1 MLPDLSL
8 IWAAIPLL
16 LLPWRSAPERL
27 GIAASRLVVTGFG
40 LGALQVA
47 TGSLGLAELASW
59 AAREGNAGFMALTI
73 GVLVSGA
80 LVPTLP
86 LSRWS
91 DWLPGL
97 PLLVATG
104 LLLASVGLH
113 RGLAVGIAIGTLPTL
128 AAVFRRRVGGLPLA
142 PDAQPA
148 APNSPGPVVLV
159 ALVAIWI
166 IALRGGPIVVVT
178 IGLGAAMLLLGWRSR
193 GQEGR
198 ATWPVAAVIGAV
210 ALVLFA
216 WLAITIAGQP
226 FVALRG
232 YSAEAP
238 LSPAA
243 EQWLAMLL
251 AVSIL
256 GTFAPWPL
264 HRLADARATFPLAIA
279 FSHAAATMVVPMGIR
294 GWLPLLTIVLVPSA
308 VFGVVRRQWAGAAG
322 ALAALAAFRATQLAP
337 FAALAVVCWPTLAA
351 LAPTVCT
358 DRSAGGWVTFPRV
371 RIGVTLAAVGAALT
385 VAVVLHDEVLL
396 GTILAAGLALAAPLA
411 DRADSEV

>member
-8 IWAAIPLL
+8 LWAAIPLL

-128 AAVFRRRVGGLPLA
+128 GSEGCPWHRMPNQPLQTA
-142 PDAQPA
+142 PVRSFW
-148 APNSPGPVVLV
+148 SP
-159 ALVAIWI
+159 W
-166 IALRGGPIVVVT
+166 
-178 IGLGAAMLLLGWRSR
+178 SR
-193 GQEGR
+193 CGSSR
-198 ATWPVAAVIGAV
+198 
-210 ALVLFA
+210 
-216 WLAITIAGQP
+216 
-226 FVALRG
+226 
-232 YSAEAP
+232 
-238 LSPAA
+238 
-243 EQWLAMLL
+243 
-251 AVSIL
+251 
-256 GTFAPWPL
+256 
-264 HRLADARATFPLAIA
+264 
-279 FSHAAATMVVPMGIR
+279 
-294 GWLPLLTIVLVPSA
+294 
-308 VFGVVRRQWAGAAG
+308 FGVA
-322 ALAALAAFRATQLAP
+322 
-337 FAALAVVCWPTLAA
+337 
-351 LAPTVCT
+351 
-358 DRSAGGWVTFPRV
+358 RSW
-371 RIGVTLAAVGAALT
+371 L
-385 VAVVLHDEVLL
+385 
-396 GTILAAGLALAAPLA
+396 
-411 DRADSEV
+411 